1 MTRRWPGD
9 RWRDDDRGIATVVA
23 LALAGLLV
31 AVAVGGLVIGEL
43 VLVRQRTATT
53 ADLAALAAAG
63 RLLAG
68 AGAAEA
74 CGRALVVARAG
85 GSDLV
90 GCEVAGLEATVTVS
104 SDPPPLVRR
113 VLVGTGRAGARVA
126 VRSRAGPGSPGV
138 R

>member
-1 MTRRWPGD
+1 MTRRW
-9 RWRDDDRGIATVVA
+9 RDDRGVATVVA

-31 AVAVGGLVIGEL
+31 AVAIGGLVVGEL

-68 AGAAEA
+68 AGAGEA

-85 GSDLV
+85 GADLV
-90 GCEVAGLEATVTVS
+90 GCEVVGLEATVTVA

-113 VLVGTGRAGARVA
+113 VLVGSGRSQARVT
-126 VRSRAGPGSPGV
+126 VRARAGPGGPGV
-138 R
+138 S